1 MKSKWTVIIILAVAQ
16 FVMVLDS
23 TVMNVSL
30 TTVAKDV
37 GTSITGMQAAITF
50 YTLTMA
56 AFMLTGGKLGDIWG
70 RRSAFRIGAVIYGVG
85 SLITGLSPNL
95 GVLIVGWSV
104 IEGLGAILVIPA
116 VAALAAVNYKGKD
129 RVLAFALI
137 GGIAGAAAAAGPL
150 IGGFMTTYFSWRYV
164 FIAETVIMVGVLLVS
179 HKINDEKLTK
189 KDKLDV
195 GSSLLSVAGM
205 SMLVYGMLQSKVW
218 GWVRPLGKP
227 EINGHDI
234 APLGISVV
242 AYLILAG
249 SILLWVFYN
258 RQVDR
263 ERAGKPLLLKASLFS
278 LKSLKGGLSVLLSQ
292 YFMIAAIFF
301 IIPVYLQVVLGYD
314 ALSTGIKILPLS
326 VALIIAS
333 MLGARL
339 VNRYSPRRIVRIG
352 QTALIIGCA
361 TLMASINPHLRGFM
375 FSAGMF
381 VIGAGLGFLASQLG
395 NVNMSAVGK
404 DTAQGGG
411 LQGTAQNLG
420 SSLGTAL
427 VGSIFIGFLSMGFV
441 NSINQT
447 NLPTEVK
454 QSISAASQSG
464 TPIQVVSL
472 DQAEAYAEQRG
483 LSPSEAQTVADTY
496 SEAQIAGLQ
505 QALFF
510 VVAVAVLSLLLSRNI
525 PNEVISGKEAS

>member
-1 MKSKWTVIIILAVAQ
+1 MKKWTVIIILAVAQ

-30 TTVAKDV
+30 TTVAKDL
-37 GTSITGMQAAITF
+37 GTTITGMQAAITF

-70 RRSAFRIGAVIYGVG
+70 RRSAFRVGAVIYGIG
-85 SLITGLSPNL
+85 SLITGLAPNL
-95 GVLIVGWSV
+95 TVLIIGWSV

-129 RVLAFALI
+129 RVFAFALI

-150 IGGFMTTYFSWRYV
+150 IGGFVTTYLSWRYV

-179 HKINDEKLTK
+179 HKIADEKLTK

-195 GSSLLSVAGM
+195 GSSFLSVTGM
-205 SMLVYGMLQSKVW
+205 GLLVYGILQSKTW
-218 GWVRPLGKP
+218 GWVRPLGTP
-227 EINGHDI
+227 EINGHAI
-234 APLGISVV
+234 APFGISIV
-242 AYLILAG
+242 AYLVLVG
-249 SILLWVFYN
+249 SVLLWIFYN

-263 ERAGKPLLLKASLFS
+263 ERAGKPLLLKASLLSIAS
-278 LKSLKGGLSVLLSQ
+278 LKSGLSVLLSQ
-292 YFMIAAIFF
+292 YFMIAAVFF

-326 VALIIAS
+326 VALIITS

-339 VNRYSPRRIVRIG
+339 VSRYSPRRIVRIG
-352 QTALIIGCA
+352 QLLLVFGC
-361 TLMASINPHLRGFM
+361 TVLMASINPHLRGFM
-375 FSAGMF
+375 FGLGMF

-427 VGSIFIGFLSMGFV
+427 VGSIFIGFLGMGFV

-447 NLPTEVK
+447 NLPT
-454 QSISAASQSG
+454 SIKTDITNAAKAG
-464 TPIQVVSL
+464 ATIQVVSL
-472 DQAEAYAEQRG
+472 DQVEAYAEQRG
-483 LSPSEAQTVADTY
+483 LSESEAQTVADTY
-496 SEAQIAGLQ
+496 SEAQIDGLK

-510 VVAVAVLSLLLSRNI
+510 VVAVAVLSILFSRNI
-525 PNEVISGKEAS
+525 PNQAISGKQT